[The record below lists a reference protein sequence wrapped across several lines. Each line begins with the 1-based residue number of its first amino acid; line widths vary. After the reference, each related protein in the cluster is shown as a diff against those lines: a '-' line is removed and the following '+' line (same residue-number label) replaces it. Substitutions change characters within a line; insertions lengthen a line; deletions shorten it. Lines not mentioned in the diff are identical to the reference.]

1 MQYWPWWL
9 SATILGAVPLL
20 HWLLLK
26 RTLAVSGRFTAIVD
40 RLRASGR
47 QEEQGETMSLEEMAE
62 ALRDMVATEYGEDAL
77 EAQDD
82 AAAAPVIRE
91 PQTTSQHLVFF
102 VGLAAGGV
110 VSAVLAS
117 TLTIT
122 PGLRAELFSELA
134 HTPGAAMGLLFG
146 GGLLVGFGTRMAGG
160 CTSGH
165 GLCGVSRFQTG
176 SMVATAAFFGMGIV
190 VSFLL
195 GGVL

>member
-40 RLRASGR
+40 RFRASAR
-47 QEEQGETMSLEEMAE
+47 EEEQGEAMSLEEMAE
-62 ALRDMVATEYGEDAL
+62 ALRDMVATEFGEEAL
-77 EAQDD
+77 ETQDES
-82 AAAAPVIRE
+82 APAPEIRA
-91 PQTTSQHLVFF
+91 PQTTAQHLVFF
-102 VGLAAGGV
+102 AGLTAGGLL
-110 VSAVLAS
+110 SALLAS
-117 TLTIT
+117 TLAIT
-122 PGLRAELFSELA
+122 PVLRAELFSELA
-134 HTPGAAMGLLFG
+134 RTPGAAMGVLFG

-165 GLCGVSRFQTG
+165 GLCGVSRFQPG
-176 SMVATAAFFGMGIV
+176 SIAATAAFFGMGIM

-195 GGVL
+195 GGLL